1 MKKTSWLSSERYAPE
16 RHEVELGALLEE
28 LRAVPELDARSMH
41 RIVSR
46 HPRAGGGFFSKSE
59 IVWAARRYAAE
70 HADPRDAEA
79 FIARLRSKP
88 IRTQSGV
95 TPLTVLT
102 APYPCPGRCVFC
114 PNDPRAPKSYLAG
127 EPGAQRA
134 ARFGYDAYAQVN
146 ARLRALFLMG
156 HPVDKVELIVLGG
169 TWTAYP
175 AGYRL
180 RFIADCFRAL
190 NEFDTRT
197 SPSVDPSATVDTE
210 PTIGPLG
217 RRMTTD
223 DYDRAVRGTMTQ
235 YESDGSGPEPAWA
248 ELEALHR
255 TNESS
260 ECRCVGLSVETRP
273 DHVDLAA
280 VLEMRRLGVTR
291 VQIGCQSLSDR
302 ILALNRRGHAVS
314 DTRSAIALLRR
325 SGFKIQAHWMANL
338 LGANPESDR
347 ADFDQLFTDPA
358 VRPDELKIYPCA
370 LVQSSELVEAYER
383 GEYAPYSAETLV
395 ELLAGCLRGVP
406 EYCRVNRII
415 RDIPGTDLLVG
426 ERINGLRRNVEGEM
440 ARRGWVA
447 RDIRSREVRTTE
459 VSLAEP
465 RLEISSYDTAVSREH
480 FLQFIDSDKLLAFA
494 RVSLPLA
501 PGPIHELAPSALL
514 REVHV
519 YGQSARFGE
528 RSPSSVQHMG
538 LGARLVE
545 KAVDLA
551 SAAGYGDL
559 AVISAVGTRRYYG
572 RLGFVDGEL
581 YQHRR
586 VSSGRLNAP

>member
-16 RHEVELGALLEE
+16 RYEEQLGALLGE
-28 LRAVPELDARSMH
+28 LRSAPELDARSLH

-46 HPRAGGGFFSKSE
+46 HPKAGGGFFSKSE
-59 IVWAARRYAAE
+59 LVWAARRYAAQ
-70 HADPRDAEA
+70 HPGQQDHDA
-79 FIARLRSKP
+79 FIAKIRSKP

-102 APYPCPGRCVFC
+102 EPYPCPGRCVFC

-134 ARFGYDAYAQVN
+134 ARFGYDAYAQAN
-146 ARLRALFLMG
+146 ARIRALYLMG

-175 AGYRL
+175 AGYRV
-180 RFIADCFRAL
+180 RFISECLRAL
-190 NEFDTRT
+190 NDFDTRT
-197 SPSVDPSATVDTE
+197 SPTVDPSATVDTE
-210 PTIGPLG
+210 PPVGPLEK
-217 RRMTTD
+217 RMTVD
-223 DYDRAVRGTMTQ
+223 EYNRAVRGQPTTC
-235 YESDGSGPEPAWA
+235 ENDDPGSGSAWA
-248 ELEALHR
+248 ELEQLHR
-255 TNESS
+255 ANESS
-260 ECRCVGLSVETRP
+260 QCRCIGLSVETRP

-280 VLEMRRLGVTR
+280 ALEMRRLGVTR

-302 ILALNRRGHAVS
+302 ILDLNRRGHTVG
-314 DTRSAIALLRR
+314 DTASAIGLLRR
-325 SGFKIQAHWMANL
+325 CGFKIQAHWMSNL
-338 LGANPESDR
+338 LGATPDSDR
-347 ADFDQLFTDPA
+347 ADFARLFADPA

-370 LVQSSELVEAYER
+370 LVHSSELVDAYER
-383 GEYAPYSAETLV
+383 GEYFPYSAEKLV
-395 ELLAGCLRGVP
+395 ELLSSCLREVP

-426 ERINGLRRNVEGEM
+426 ERVNGLRHRVEAEM
-440 ARRGWVA
+440 ARRGWPA

-465 RLEISSYDTAVSREH
+465 RLDVFPYDTATSREL
-480 FLQFIDSDKLLAFA
+480 FLQFIDSDKLLGFA
-494 RVSLPLA
+494 RLGLPTKE
-501 PGPIHELAPSALL
+501 GPIEELGRSALL

-519 YGQSARFGE
+519 YGQSARLGE
-528 RSPSSVQHMG
+528 RPASAVQHMG

-545 KAVDLA
+545 EAARLA
-551 SAAGYGDL
+551 SAAGFCDL
-559 AVISAVGTRRYYG
+559 AVISAVGTRRYYR

-581 YQHRR
+581 YQHRSLEAR
-586 VSSGRLNAP
+586 SAP